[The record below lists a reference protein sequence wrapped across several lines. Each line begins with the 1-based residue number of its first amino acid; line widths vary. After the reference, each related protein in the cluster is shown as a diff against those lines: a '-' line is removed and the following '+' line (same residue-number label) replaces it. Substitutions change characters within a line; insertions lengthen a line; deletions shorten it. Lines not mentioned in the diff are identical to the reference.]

1 MVQTSV
7 QFTPVQVLQAARRAE
22 AEGKMD
28 YALQFYRHLVEQHGT
43 TPEAQEAREGL
54 FRIAEWRWG
63 EARVARSREAG
74 GAGATP
80 PQNSAPAQP
89 PQSPPSGAT
98 GQRVYNVANTPPQQQ
113 PSNYYSEQ
121 PQSGAATGKLPQV
134 AREHDQAGEDL
145 PPFRPRFKIAKFA
158 ATVLS
163 ALGWITLV
171 AGIGGGGRGIG
182 RYLCSAVDTGPA
194 RTARLAFCSAP
205 RPWCSG
211 SSSSS
216 LANWLSRCSRAPM
229 RSSSSLPSSAGARA
243 SERGARS
250 AARLFQAR
258 HDIDEI
264 AGPVAAVEL
273 PLENAVPRVLA
284 GSWRPRQTE
293 DIGAVG
299 SAAAGARLDCR
310 RRDALEREHVE
321 DRPRS
326 PRSLSRTAASRHPA
340 SRRVR

>member
-74 GAGATP
+74 GSRRNSTAKFATRAAATKRLRVGRRDSASTTSPTP
-80 PQNSAPAQP
+80 PRSSNRRIIIRNSR
-89 PQSPPSGAT
+89 S
-98 GQRVYNVANTPPQQQ
+98 
-113 PSNYYSEQ
+113 
-121 PQSGAATGKLPQV
+121 SGAATGKLPQII

-163 ALGWITLV
+163 ALGWITLL
-171 AGIGGGGRGIG
+171 AGIGGAAAGIG
-182 RYLCSAVDTGPA
+182 RLLCSAVDTGPA
-194 RTARLAFCSAP
+194 RTAVWRSAR
-205 RPWCSG
+205 RPG
-211 SSSSS
+211 RGARVSSWSS

-229 RSSSSLPSSAGARA
+229 RSSSSLPSSAAARA

-293 DIGAVG
+293 DVGAVG
-299 SAAAGARLDCR
+299 SAAAGARLDC
-310 RRDALEREHVE
+310 
-321 DRPRS
+321 
-326 PRSLSRTAASRHPA
+326 
-340 SRRVR
+340 

>member
-80 PQNSAPAQP
+80 PQNSPPAQP

-98 GQRVYNVANTPPQQQ
+98 GQRVYNVANTHPQQQ

-171 AGIGGGGRGIG
+171 AGIGG
-182 RYLCSAVDTGPA
+182 
-194 RTARLAFCSAP
+194 
-205 RPWCSG
+205 
-211 SSSSS
+211 
-216 LANWLSRCSRAPM
+216 
-229 RSSSSLPSSAGARA
+229 
-243 SERGARS
+243 
-250 AARLFQAR
+250 
-258 HDIDEI
+258 
-264 AGPVAAVEL
+264 
-273 PLENAVPRVLA
+273 
-284 GSWRPRQTE
+284 
-293 DIGAVG
+293 
-299 SAAAGARLDCR
+299 AAAGLGGIYAQLSTL
-310 RRDALEREHVE
+310 ALLGLPFGVLLGAPAVVLGLVLVVAGQLAIAVFESTNAQLELVAIERG
-321 DRPRS
+321 
-326 PRSLSRTAASRHPA
+326 RTSF
-340 SRRVR
+340 